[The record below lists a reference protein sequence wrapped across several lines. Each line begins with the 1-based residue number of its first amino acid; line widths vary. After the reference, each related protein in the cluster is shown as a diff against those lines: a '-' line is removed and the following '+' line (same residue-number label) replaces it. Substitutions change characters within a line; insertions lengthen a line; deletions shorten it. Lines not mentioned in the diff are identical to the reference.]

1 MALENETPESG
12 LNSLFGA
19 TPHDNFTDLPDLPDS
34 VWARIVA
41 NAMDPDTPAAAQTL
55 LPDESAVPGEDDPDL
70 LYLDGADA
78 DPDGAYDDGGD
89 GDDGDGDGDYGD
101 GGAGTADVADP
112 DVGTDDDNANGTDD
126 DTADGSGGG
135 FDGSGGFDDFGGA
148 DWGLGDSSGTDA
160 LGPDGLPDAQPWADP
175 DPLTDGDSTDF

>member
-1 MALENETPESG
+1 MALENGTPELD

-19 TPHDNFTDLPDLPDS
+19 TPEDNFTDLPDLPDS

-78 DPDGAYDDGGD
+78 DPDADYDDGPAGVADTDADNVDDTD
-89 GDDGDGDGDYGD
+89 GVNDDDDGGVDD
-101 GGAGTADVADP
+101 GGV
-112 DVGTDDDNANGTDD
+112 DDGGGLDD
-126 DTADGSGGG
+126 SDDSALGGSGD
-135 FDGSGGFDDFGGA
+135 FDSGDFGGS
-148 DWGLGDSSGTDA
+148 DWGLGDSAGADA
-160 LGPDGLPDAQPWADP
+160 LGPDGLTEAQPWADP
-175 DPLTDGDSTDF
+175 DPLNDGDSTDF